1 MTLKSPALDTL
12 QSTNAMVDM
21 VSKKGQDSH
30 PEPLLIRMYVLLG
43 KHFLEKKNEENGGR
57 RRDR

>member
-1 MTLKSPALDTL
+1 
-12 QSTNAMVDM
+12 MVDM